1 MKWLIKLANISF
13 RKSLY
18 NVGSQF
24 DRFGMSDHF
33 GMSDRFGMS
42 DCFGMST
49 MKVFNSEHSSTE
61 KGSYMF

>member
-24 DRFGMSDHF
+24 DRFGMSD
-33 GMSDRFGMS
+33 RFGKS

-49 MKVFNSEHSSTE
+49 VKVFNSEHSSTE

>member
-1 MKWLIKLANISF
+1 MKIKLANVSF

-18 NVGSQF
+18 NVGGQF
-24 DRFGMSDHF
+24 DRFGMSD
-33 GMSDRFGMS
+33 RFGKS

-49 MKVFNSEHSSTE
+49 VKVFNSEHSSTE